1 MNTETITFF
10 SRSDISVIVI
20 TSGSIRL
27 FSQGELSLNDM
38 QCRPNKKENKQKEK
52 RNHFNE
58 IHKITLI

>member
-38 QCRPNKKENKQKEK
+38 QCRPKENKQKEK